1 MLVKWEYGNSCLLG
15 TAGVTLE
22 CDLEE
27 IVVRWS
33 VPKLSPILKVL
44 EIRYLDIKMVD
55 KNMDPIHIMMVD
67 QEGTEWIEDGLDK
80 IQQAHFVNLPLPR
93 CSCQYLTLVVCLK
106 PTPCLILLSSLAAYI
121 CMTGPICHVMSVFC
135 WRQILCL
142 QLTTRLTRST
152 IIKTR

>member
-1 MLVKWEYGNSCLLG
+1 MMLEY
-15 TAGVTLE
+15 
-22 CDLEE
+22 DLEE

-33 VPKLSPILKVL
+33 VPILSPILKVL
-44 EIRYLDIKMVD
+44 EIRYLDIKMVG
-55 KNMDPIHIMMVD
+55 KNMDPIHIKVVD
-67 QEGTEWIEDGLDK
+67 QEGMEWSEDCLDK
-80 IQQAHFVNLPLPR
+80 FQQAHFVNLPLPR

-106 PTPCLILLSSLAAYI
+106 PNLCLILLLSLAAYI
-121 CMTGPICHVMSVFC
+121 CMTDPICHVMSVFC